1 MRSRLR
7 LGRPI
12 IRLRFSVSVC
22 TLLTNA
28 KCVTAATAGC
38 WILVVRVRIDFPPT
52 GPCPRALIGGAQPYI
67 VGGPPSHSA
76 IKERWGPRLAV
87 RGSPRR
93 QSPHRYPIPRPDLE
107 KGRCQRR
114 EAPPT
119 PATPPRRLDAH
130 AAAEDAT
137 APTPPSP
144 PNVAA
149 GAQMASVNE
158 TLTGASTTMAFD
170 GLPPITHLSISL

>member
-1 MRSRLR
+1 MIHKRKGLKIVSIDLPPV
-7 LGRPI
+7 RPNG
-12 IRLRFSVSVC
+12 L
-22 TLLTNA
+22 
-28 KCVTAATAGC
+28 
-38 WILVVRVRIDFPPT
+38 T
-52 GPCPRALIGGAQPYI
+52 GPCPHALIGGAQPYM

-76 IKERWGPRLAV
+76 IKERWGPGLAV

-93 QSPHRYPIPRPDLE
+93 QSPHRHPNPRPDLE
-107 KGRCQRR
+107 KGRCQQR

-119 PATPPRRLDAH
+119 PATPPDAH

-137 APTPPSP
+137 VPTPSP

-158 TLTGASTTMAFD
+158 TPAGASTTTAFD
-170 GLPPITHLSISL
+170 GLLPITPFLSVSL